1 MARRPGFTDVEME
14 NRPEWHDLF
23 TRVYQAAL
31 DLGDPRD
38 DAALA
43 DLQQEARKQLPTAD
57 LTRRVVVTAVAAGA
71 RPTG

>member
-1 MARRPGFTDVEME
+1 LRTSLLKKSAIR
-14 NRPEWHDLF
+14 
-23 TRVYQAAL
+23 TRVIEEVGDQDQAAL

-43 DLQQEARKQLPTAD
+43 DLQQEARKQLPLAD
-57 LTRRVVVTAVAAGA
+57 LTRRVVVTAVAPGA

>member
-1 MARRPGFTDVEME
+1 
-14 NRPEWHDLF
+14 
-23 TRVYQAAL
+23 L

-43 DLQQEARKQLPTAD
+43 DLQQEARKQLPLAD
-57 LTRRVVVTAVAAGA
+57 LTRRVVVTAVAPGA